1 MLKPVAVGSAL
12 ALALRRRLKM
22 ALHRMGSLVVALA
35 ILGASLAGTSAL
47 AQDVVKIGAPLA
59 LTGAL
64 ADSGKK
70 QKLGFDLWLE
80 RVNKGGGISIGAKKY
95 KVELVTYDYQTDGK
109 RAGELA
115 EKLISEDKVSFMI
128 APFGSGHTK
137 ITAAVAERYGV
148 PIVAVASSEAV
159 HDQGFKYLFGTLAP
173 SSGLIEAMLTKFKAT
188 KPDLQSIA
196 ILGREDVFPKLM
208 ADLMKGAAEN
218 AGLKVVYSGTY
229 PIGSVDHSAALT
241 AMRQAK
247 PDWVYITGY
256 SQDLILARKQMA
268 DLGLKSPIVT
278 MITGP
283 VYKEFIDALGP
294 LAENVTSASWWHWAT
309 PFKSDDVFGTTKE
322 FYDAVVKASGGV
334 EPDYVHASSAASLI
348 VLQKAIEKAA
358 SLDRE
363 QVRKALAEMDSMTFF
378 GPIKFRA
385 DGMNETRALPLI
397 QIQGGKPVLIYP
409 NELSNAPMKLN

>member
-1 MLKPVAVGSAL
+1 MAWRGFGRLTL
-12 ALALRRRLKM
+12 A
-22 ALHRMGSLVVALA
+22 STVVAAGLSMTP
-35 ILGASLAGTSAL
+35 AS
-47 AQDVVKIGAPLA
+47 AQDVIKIGAPVA

-80 RVNKGGGISIGAKKY
+80 RVNNAGGISVGGKKY

-115 EKLISEDKVSFMI
+115 EKLINEDKVSFMI

-148 PIVAVASSEAV
+148 PIIAVASSEAV
-159 HDQGFKYLFGTLAP
+159 HDQGFKNLFGTLAP
-173 SSGLIEAMLTKFKAT
+173 SSGLIDAMLTKFKSA

-208 ADLMKGAAEN
+208 ADLMKAAAEK

-229 PIGSVDHSAALT
+229 AIGSVDHSAALT
-241 AMRQAK
+241 AMRQVK
-247 PDWVYITGY
+247 PDWVYVTGY

-268 DLGLKSPIVT
+268 DLGLKAPIVT

-283 VYKEFIDALGP
+283 VYKEYIDALGP

-322 FYDAVVKASGGV
+322 FYDAVVKATGGT
-334 EPDYVHASSAASLI
+334 EPDYVHASSAASLV
-348 VLQKAIEKAA
+348 VLQKAIEKAG
-358 SLDRE
+358 SLDRDK
-363 QVRKALAEMDSMTFF
+363 VRTALAEMDTMTFF
-378 GPIKFRA
+378 GPVKFRA
-385 DGMNETRALPLI
+385 DGMNESRALPLI
-397 QIQGGKPVLIYP
+397 QIQSGKPVLIYP
-409 NELSNAPMKLN
+409 NELSSAAMKLN